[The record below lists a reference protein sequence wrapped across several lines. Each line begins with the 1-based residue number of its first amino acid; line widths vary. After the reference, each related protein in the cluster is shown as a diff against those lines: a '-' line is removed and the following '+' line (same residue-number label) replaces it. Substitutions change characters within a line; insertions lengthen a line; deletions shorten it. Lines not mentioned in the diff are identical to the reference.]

1 MRYFDKKTKQNT
13 QPKRKQKIFASVNS
27 AHQYLLK
34 DRSDLKPD
42 SDMLIIKT
50 VLDSR
55 TLNVNC

>member
-1 MRYFDKKTKQNT
+1 MRYFDKKKT
-13 QPKRKQKIFASVNS
+13 QPKRKQKIFATVNS

-55 TLNVNC
+55 TLKVNC